1 VGCPQSAFQIAGQ
14 IPDFDP
20 KQHGVPRK
28 SLKVMARDAQIG
40 VAASV
45 LAGQDA
51 GIVTGR
57 VDPERFG
64 VVLGADRICSSL
76 EHSEPPYR
84 ACLVDGRFDF
94 DRWGREGMVVTFPL
108 SFLRVLPNMIASHI
122 SIAHDARGPNNTI
135 HHAEVSSLLAVAE
148 AARVIERGMADVM
161 LAGGA
166 SSELNPFD
174 HVRLS
179 VYGRVSREY
188 EAPAAV
194 ARPFDA
200 GRTGE
205 VRGEGATV
213 FVLESRRHAEARGAT
228 ILGRIAG
235 WATACEP
242 RNGPLQGTA
251 LRQVIGLAV
260 ERAGWSPRD
269 VGHINAQGFSTRH
282 DDALEAQAICGVL
295 GNTPVTAP
303 SSFFGNL
310 SAAGGATEM
319 AASVLGLRR
328 GLVPPTLNYDR
339 PDPGCPLRVVAGDGE
354 PSPAATALMLNWT
367 PLGQAVAV
375 AVASA

>member
-1 VGCPQSAFQIAGQ
+1 
-14 IPDFDP
+14 
-20 KQHGVPRK
+20 
-28 SLKVMARDAQIG
+28 
-40 VAASV
+40 
-45 LAGQDA
+45 
-51 GIVTGR
+51 
-57 VDPERFG
+57 
-64 VVLGADRICSSL
+64 
-76 EHSEPPYR
+76 
-84 ACLVDGRFDF
+84 
-94 DRWGREGMVVTFPL
+94 MVVTFPL

-135 HHAEVSSLLAVAE
+135 HHAEVSSLLAIAE

-174 HVRLS
+174 HVRFS

-188 EAPAAV
+188 EAPATV

-282 DDALEAQAICGVL
+282 DDVLEAQAICGVL

-319 AASVLGLRR
+319 ATSVLGLRR

-339 PDPGCPLRVVAGDGE
+339 PDPGCPLRVVAGE
-354 PSPAATALMLNWT
+354 CESSPAATALMLNWT
-367 PLGQAVAV
+367 PLGQAIAV